1 MEELNKEQ
9 KHIKTDTAAIR
20 ETKKK
25 KKRSQLVEDNVMMY
39 SGSPE
44 DNWA

>member
-25 KKRSQLVEDNVMMY
+25 KDHNSWRTM
-39 SGSPE
+39 
-44 DNWA
+44 